1 MERRTFISSLAYL
14 GAISM
19 ARPGRLF
26 SNTVTAADNYRIE
39 QFEDKGLAHFSY
51 MVVSSK
57 KAVVIDPKRD
67 PEIYYGYAKKH
78 GVEIIGIVETHPHAD
93 FASAHLEMHRELNVP
108 IYASSLTKPAYPA
121 TAFDEGDIIKLT
133 DNVGLRSLYTPGHAP
148 DHISAILYEDGKDIA
163 LFSGDS
169 LLIGD
174 VGRPDL
180 RDFSGNVD
188 SQRQRLAGMMYD
200 TLHQKLAKLEDDV
213 LLYPAHGAGS
223 LCGKS
228 IRDAVSSTIGFERR
242 HNYAFEK
249 RSKSEFVALLLSD
262 QPFIPKYFPYSVA
275 LNLQGAPDLAPS
287 VASIPRLP
295 GNFKPEK
302 GALVIDTRKADAFK
316 ASYLPDAVN
325 IQDGGS
331 FATWL
336 GSLVS
341 PEDDFYLVSADEQSL
356 SSIIHK
362 AASIG
367 YETKIRGAVLYDAT
381 GGKQFAK
388 FDNRSFS
395 PKENKYTHIDTRTA
409 KEVEQEPL
417 FKNSINIPLQELD
430 KRLSEI
436 PTDKPILVSCASGY
450 RSATASSMIKK
461 HLPGVEVYD
470 MGADVMTY
478 RKAAGKK

>member
-1 MERRTFISSLAYL
+1 
-14 GAISM
+14 
-19 ARPGRLF
+19 
-26 SNTVTAADNYRIE
+26 
-39 QFEDKGLAHFSY
+39 
-51 MVVSSK
+51 
-57 KAVVIDPKRD
+57 
-67 PEIYYGYAKKH
+67 
-78 GVEIIGIVETHPHAD
+78 
-93 FASAHLEMHRELNVP
+93 
-108 IYASSLTKPAYPA
+108 
-121 TAFDEGDIIKLT
+121 
-133 DNVGLRSLYTPGHAP
+133 
-148 DHISAILYEDGKDIA
+148 
-163 LFSGDS
+163 
-169 LLIGD
+169 
-174 VGRPDL
+174 
-180 RDFSGNVD
+180 
-188 SQRQRLAGMMYD
+188 MYD

-249 RSKSEFVALLLSD
+249 RTKSEFVALLLND

-295 GNFKPEK
+295 GNFQPEK
-302 GALVIDTRKADAFK
+302 GALVIDTRKADVFK

-341 PEDDFYLVSADEQSL
+341 PEDNFYLVSADEQSL
-356 SSIIHK
+356 NSIIHK

-409 KEVEQEPL
+409 KEVKQEPL